1 MPTLTLPPEVA
12 AVLREFRACEFTT
25 LSKDGTP
32 TTWPTSAW
40 YEPGAMRFLI
50 TTSIGL
56 PQKAFNV
63 RRNPR
68 VALLFSDPTGSGLT
82 SPPAVLVQGEAIAP
96 DKVVSSP
103 KGLEDYWRDT
113 IFRRQPATEA
123 LSRNPV
129 MRRLM
134 DWYYMRLLIWVTP
147 RRILWWPER
156 DFTRP
161 AQEVEVPNVG

>member
-12 AVLREFRACEFTT
+12 AVLREFRVCEFTT
-25 LSKDGTP
+25 FAKDGTP
-32 TTWPTSAW
+32 TTWPTSAR
-40 YEPGAMRFLI
+40 YEPEAMRFLI

-56 PQKAFNV
+56 PQKAFNI
-63 RRNPR
+63 RRNPC
-68 VALLFSDPTGSGLT
+68 VALLFSDTTGSGLT
-82 SPPAVLVQGEAIAP
+82 SPPAVLVQGEAIVP

>member
-1 MPTLTLPPEVA
+1 MPTFTLPPEVA
-12 AVLREFRACEFTT
+12 AALREIRACEFTT

-32 TTWPTSAW
+32 TTWPTSAR
-40 YEPGAMRFLI
+40 YEPEAMRFLI

-56 PQKAFNV
+56 PQKAFNI
-63 RRNPR
+63 RRNPC
-68 VALLFSDPTGSGLT
+68 VALLFSDTTGSGLT
-82 SPPAVLVQGEAIAP
+82 SPPAVLVQGEAIVP

-129 MRRLM
+129 MRGLM

>member
-1 MPTLTLPPEVA
+1 MPMLTLPPEVA

-123 LSRNPV
+123 LTTNPV
-129 MRRLM
+129 MRKLM
-134 DWYYMRLLIWVTP
+134 DYHYMRLLIWVTP
-147 RRILWWPER
+147 RRILWWPKS

-161 AQEVEVPNVG
+161 AQEVEVPHVG